1 MNILQEFSIL
11 FLIVSGGVTIFL
23 GYHTYMSDRE
33 SATKKIFLALCLA
46 IPIWLVVF
54 TASTRP
60 DIVGDKLLLFMRVS
74 LVFSIVVNLLFVMIA
89 QTFPSRTYLMQS
101 RYVLPIILVS
111 LAVGIIA
118 YSPYT
123 FTGVTIE
130 AGEILPSVGPGMLAY
145 ALFNFV
151 AYMVTFVIFRR
162 RLTATTVQAERKA
175 LFSLGVGM
183 FLMISLMFF
192 TISLPVAL
200 YNFTLFLPL
209 APLYALLFIVFV
221 TYGILKHKLF
231 DVKVVAVEIFVA
243 IISVVF
249 LARIFTSRTWTE
261 SLPDLFIFFATL
273 FFGFLLVR
281 SVKQE
286 IKAREEIKHLAD
298 QLSITVGKL
307 EESNEQ
313 LRIIDLRK
321 SEFVSIVSHQ
331 LRTPIT
337 AIKGYTSLI
346 LEESFGPITERL
358 KAPVQ
363 KIFSSSS
370 RLAQMVSDYLDISKI
385 EQGTMSYTFSPVDIG
400 AMIRDLG
407 DDFVQVAAKKG
418 LGFSVHIPEGRNF
431 IATADDGKIRQIFSN
446 LIDNSIKYTP
456 TGKVELYVDC
466 DDEKGTVFVKIVDT
480 GIGLSQEDIHHLFG
494 KFTRGSEGQRQNT
507 EGSGLGLY
515 VARKMLEAQKGTV
528 WVDSEGPGKGSTFCV
543 ELTGH
548 K

>member
-1 MNILQEFSIL
+1 MLPITNFDLLTVGVAVAGILIL
-11 FLIVSGGVTIFL
+11 GFTIFFNGRHNSTNRAFFFFSL
-23 GYHTYMSDRE
+23 FAAMWTLTNYAQHVVPN
-33 SATKKIFLALCLA
+33 IALSF
-46 IPIWLVVF
+46 WLL
-54 TASTRP
+54 R
-60 DIVGDKLLLFMRVS
+60 
-74 LVFSIVVNLLFVMIA
+74 
-89 QTFPSRTYLMQS
+89 
-101 RYVLPIILVS
+101 
-111 LAVGIIA
+111 
-118 YSPYT
+118 
-123 FTGVTIE
+123 
-130 AGEILPSVGPGMLAY
+130 
-145 ALFNFV
+145 
-151 AYMVTFVIFRR
+151 FVIFTAVWLCVSFLWLFYVIPEAKKDVPKWFKMYVFPTASLVAI
-162 RLTATTVQAERKA
+162 LTLSPLVFQRVSSVEDGVITGVENGPGIILFGVTVVA
-175 LFSLGVGM
+175 LVIAAIFSLARKIIGADSVTKNQLGTVLWG
-183 FLMISLMFF
+183 FLITFF
-192 TISLPVAL
+192 LLLTF
-200 YNFTLFLPL
+200 NFFLPAFL
-209 APLYALLFIVFV
+209 GIPTFVSFGGLYLLPFV
-221 TYGILKHKLF
+221 
-231 DVKVVAVEIFVA
+231 
-243 IISVVF
+243 
-249 LARIFTSRTWTE
+249 IFTSF
-261 SLPDLFIFFATL
+261 SIYKNKLFNIKVALTAVLVFAICMAIFIETIFATDITII
-273 FFGFLLVR
+273 GIKIAEFLLVLVTGILLIK
-281 SVKQE
+281 SVLKEVHARDE
-286 IKAREEIKHLAD
+286 IAALAEK
-298 QLSITVGKL
+298 LSSTNLQL
-307 EESNEQ
+307 EESNDQ

-346 LEESFGPITERL
+346 LEESFGPITEQL